1 MEFMRKVIKCKQS
14 TYNFN
19 PLWNDVSKECKDIET
34 QEAEHRDPVFICNIK
49 QWRFTAKKGQ
59 HCQSDTETQYL
70 SVT

>member
-1 MEFMRKVIKCKQS
+1 MIKVIKCKQS

-34 QEAEHRDPVFICNIK
+34 QEAEHRNPVFICNIK
-49 QWRFTAKKGQ
+49 QWRFTGKKHQ
-59 HCQSDTETQYL
+59 NLSVKTETQYL